1 MVALHS
7 IFLRVLSPQHD
18 LGIATKESPHN
29 NTVQNMSSTAPPHLL
44 QRMQE
49 KKQELEHLLALR
61 QLASHL
67 QTHFDELSE
76 KFDGLMQGN
85 QATSNVLEN
94 WAGVFRTIDLTEKFA
109 SQDQDQQ
116 EQEKSS
122 LVRIPTA

>member
-1 MVALHS
+1 MSA
-7 IFLRVLSPQHD
+7 
-18 LGIATKESPHN
+18 
-29 NTVQNMSSTAPPHLL
+29 SSTVPPYLL
-44 QRMQE
+44 QRMAE

-67 QTHFDELSE
+67 QTHFDELSD

-94 WAGVFRTIDLTEKFA
+94 WASVFRTIDLTEKFA
-109 SQDQDQQ
+109 QDQDQ

>member
-1 MVALHS
+1 MSAS
-7 IFLRVLSPQHD
+7 S
-18 LGIATKESPHN
+18 
-29 NTVQNMSSTAPPHLL
+29 TVQPHLL
-44 QRMQE
+44 QRMAE

-67 QTHFDELSE
+67 QTHFDELSD

-94 WAGVFRTIDLTEKFA
+94 WATVFRTIDLTEKFA
-109 SQDQDQQ
+109 QDQDQ

>member
-1 MVALHS
+1 
-7 IFLRVLSPQHD
+7 
-18 LGIATKESPHN
+18 
-29 NTVQNMSSTAPPHLL
+29 MSSTAPPHLL

-109 SQDQDQQ
+109 SQEQDQQ

-122 LVRIPTA
+122 LVRIPSA

>member
-1 MVALHS
+1 
-7 IFLRVLSPQHD
+7 
-18 LGIATKESPHN
+18 
-29 NTVQNMSSTAPPHLL
+29 MSSTAPPHLL

-85 QATSNVLEN
+85 QGTHTQTTSLSHP
-94 WAGVFRTIDLTEKFA
+94 LTEQTGKHTGLMA
-109 SQDQDQQ
+109 RRK
-116 EQEKSS
+116 EKQKE
-122 LVRIPTA
+122 